1 MNPENNPPNPFVGAW
16 ELVSGSYAGDDQ
28 SVTDYT
34 EAEIKSLKVL
44 SGSRFSFVTTAQGAF
59 YAAGAGEYTAEDGR
73 YAEMPQFASHA
84 SMLGQRFEFQYQL
97 DGDTWTNTRWQGD
110 VRVELE
116 VWKRVQ

>member
-1 MNPENNPPNPFVGAW
+1 MNPISNPPNPFVGAW
-16 ELVSGSYAGDDQ
+16 ELVSGSFVGDDQ

-34 EAEIKSLKVL
+34 EAAITSLKVL
-44 SGSRFSFVTTAQGAF
+44 SDTRFSFVTTAKGAF
-59 YAAGAGEYTAEDGR
+59 YAAGAGEYVVENGR
-73 YAEMPQFASHA
+73 YAEMPQLASHA

-116 VWKRVQ
+116 VWRRVR